1 MRIADLIDFIVGER
15 PNLWPADAAVRP
27 GDRFGRYE
35 EGAGWTYVEV
45 SALTDG
51 RVPAGC
57 VYARAFS
64 QRDPAGREG
73 YCYLSQLELRI
84 DDPAWAALRAEGWP
98 APGVLL
104 GFGTGDAPPRPAVAT
119 AEREPPPPAARAG

>member
-15 PNLWPADAAVRP
+15 PNLRPADAAVRP

-35 EGAGWTYVEV
+35 EDAGWTYVEV
-45 SALTDG
+45 SALADG

-64 QRDPAGREG
+64 HRDPAGREG

-84 DDPAWAALRAEGWP
+84 DGPAWAALRADGWP
-98 APGVLL
+98 APGVVL
-104 GFGTGDAPPRPAVAT
+104 GFGTGEPPRPTPSA
-119 AEREPPPPAARAG
+119 AELELSPPAASTD